1 MLKNLLTTS
10 FAILILFSCLKSE
23 VTDQLITPPI
33 KLMTDLAQF
42 FHSRSII
49 LHSCVDRM
57 MPEIVE
63 ITKQINKQGYYFVF
77 SNVQENF
84 TIDVEN
90 VDLHIVVIDHSQ
102 SLSFFIN
109 YIKYRKKCNK
119 ESWILYSKSMVKDVM
134 PNLEIAA
141 LDLDDEIFLA
151 SAQKFKTYLVEVYK
165 IGPFSPIEINDV
177 GTWSEIDDIEYT
189 TQTKW
194 YRRRNLKVL
203 MFS

>member
-33 KLMTDLAQF
+33 KLMTDFAQF

-49 LHSCVDRM
+49 FHSYVDQM
-57 MPEIVE
+57 MPELVK
-63 ITKQINKQGYYFVF
+63 ITKQINKQGYYFAF

-84 TIDVEN
+84 TIDVQN
-90 VDLHIVVIDHSQ
+90 VDLHIVVIDDSQ
-102 SLSFFIN
+102 SLSFFIE
-109 YIKYRKKCNK
+109 YIKHRKKYNI
-119 ESWILYSKSMVKDVM
+119 EPWILYSKSMAKDVM

-151 SAQKFKTYLVEVYK
+151 SAQKWKTYLVEVYK
-165 IGPFSPIEINDV
+165 IGLFSPIEINHV
-177 GTWSEIDDIEYT
+177 GIWSEIDDIKFT
-189 TQTKW
+189 TQPKW
-194 YRRRNLKVL
+194 YRRGNLKV
-203 MFS
+203 